1 MKRSLSEEEIRIWAQ
16 VTATIDPRPGVERPE
31 APPRA
36 DAPAP
41 STAGPL
47 AADTS
52 EAAPARAPRA
62 GSGPL
67 EPGRRRRLERG
78 RDAVQARMDLH
89 GFDQWSAQ
97 IALNAF
103 VERAHRNGLTQV
115 LVITGTGWSRGVEEA
130 GVIRRRLPEWLG
142 GFPLRQWV
150 SGWAEAH
157 RRHGGDG
164 AFYVT
169 IRRSAASAP
178 PLTPA
183 P

>member
-1 MKRSLSEEEIRIWAQ
+1 MKRPLTEEEIRVWAQ
-16 VTATIDPRPGVERPE
+16 VTATIHPRPGVERPE

-36 DAPAP
+36 DASSPPPAAP
-41 STAGPL
+41 EPP
-47 AADTS
+47 
-52 EAAPARAPRA
+52 EAAQPPKPRA

-115 LVITGTGWSRGVEEA
+115 LVITGTGWSRDEQEA

-157 RRHGGDG
+157 RRHGGEG

>member
-1 MKRSLSEEEIRIWAQ
+1 MKRPLTEEEIRVWAQ
-16 VTATIDPRPGVERPE
+16 VTATIELRPGRVRPE
-31 APPRA
+31 APAREVIV
-36 DAPAP
+36 APAP
-41 STAGPL
+41 TGPPPTTP
-47 AADTS
+47 AS
-52 EAAPARAPRA
+52 EAPRPKLS
-62 GSGPL
+62 SGPL

-78 RDAVQARMDLH
+78 RDSVQARMDLH

-103 VERAHRNGLTQV
+103 VERAQRNGLSRV
-115 LVITGTGWSRGVEEA
+115 LVITGTGWSRDEAEA
-130 GVIRRRLPEWLG
+130 GIIRRRLPEWLA

-157 RRHGGDG
+157 RRHGGEG

-169 IRRSAASAP
+169 LRRAAAGPP